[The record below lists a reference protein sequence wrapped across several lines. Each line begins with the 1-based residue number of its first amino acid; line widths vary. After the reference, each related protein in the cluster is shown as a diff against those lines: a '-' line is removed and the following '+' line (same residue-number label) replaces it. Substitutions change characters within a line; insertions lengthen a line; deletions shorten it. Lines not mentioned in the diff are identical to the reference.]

1 MFRVGHKEDKLKLIL
16 KTLILLLS
24 IMTGFLFLSG
34 VGIYPEF
41 FTFTPSAEVS
51 KFVITISSL
60 ISFSLLS
67 RRIIKL
73 IFKNDDKIIGKTE

>member
-1 MFRVGHKEDKLKLIL
+1 MKLIL
-16 KTLILLLS
+16 KNLILLLS

-34 VGIYPEF
+34 VGIFPEL

-60 ISFSLLS
+60 ISFSLLG

-73 IFKNDDKIIGKTE
+73 IFKNDNKMTGNTE